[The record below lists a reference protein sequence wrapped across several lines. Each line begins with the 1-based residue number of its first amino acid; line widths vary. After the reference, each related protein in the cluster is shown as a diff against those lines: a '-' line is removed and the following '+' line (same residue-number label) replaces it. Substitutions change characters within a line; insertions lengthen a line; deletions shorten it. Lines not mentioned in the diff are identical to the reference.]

1 MSAADPRPESESAA
15 LRRHL
20 IKWLRDQEGGAGS
33 ALRRAGRL
41 GAFAGALVIPQAW
54 FLAYGIARVVVG
66 GATLADVLPWL
77 LPVPLIMLVR
87 FAITQWADRMAL
99 AGALAVKGQLRT
111 ALVRKL
117 QALGTDYVQARS
129 SGALATVVIDGVE
142 ALQPYY
148 ARYRPNLAVLYVV
161 PLAIAAFVLPRDWIS
176 GLVLLVTAP
185 VIPLFMFLIGHGTER
200 LNQRQWRKLAQLS
213 GRLLDALRHLTTI
226 KLFNAAGRE
235 AESLARVSDEYRRTT
250 MSVLRVAF
258 LSSLALEFFAT
269 VGIALVAVLI
279 GFRLLDG
286 MMGFGVGLFALLL
299 APEFYAPLRRLGA
312 DYHARMEALAAAEG
326 VVAVLEAPEPVR
338 GTEEPR
344 LPEKIAISFEDV
356 GFAYGEMPALRGA
369 TLVLEPGTVT
379 ALVGASGSGKSTL
392 LSLLATHRLP
402 HGGRVMV
409 AGHDLA
415 SISPSHWLRHVA
427 LVPQRPYL
435 FAGSILDNIRLGQPD
450 APQSAVEAAATSAAI
465 HDFIVSLPKGYAT
478 PVGEHGHTLSG
489 GQAQRLALARAFLK
503 PASVVLMDEGTAGLD
518 HALEDDVGAALARLA
533 RGRTVLVI
541 AHRLRTVQLADR
553 IAVMAHGRIVETGSP
568 AELGA
573 TDSRYARM
581 LRADE
586 EAEWAAI

>member
-1 MSAADPRPESESAA
+1 MSAAAPLADSESAA
-15 LRRHL
+15 LRRRL
-20 IKWLRDQEGGAGS
+20 IQWLRDQEGGAGS
-33 ALRRAGRL
+33 TLRRAGML

-54 FLAYGIARVVVG
+54 FLAYGIALVVVG
-66 GATLADVLPWL
+66 GATLAEALPWL
-77 LPVPLIMLVR
+77 LPVPPIMLVR
-87 FAITQWADRMAL
+87 FGITQWADRMAL
-99 AGALAVKGQLRT
+99 GGAIAVKGHVRA

-161 PLAIAAFVLPRDWIS
+161 PLAIAAVVLPRDWIS

-235 AESLARVSDEYRRTT
+235 ADSLARVSDEYRRTT

-326 VVAVLEAPEPVR
+326 VVAVLEASEPRR
-338 GTEEPR
+338 GTGEPS

-356 GFAYGEMPALRGA
+356 AFAYGETPALQGA
-369 TLVLEPGTVT
+369 TLALEPGTVT

-392 LSLLATHRLP
+392 LSLLATQRVP
-402 HGGRVMV
+402 HGGRVVV

-415 SISPSHWLRHVA
+415 SISPSHWLQQVA

-435 FAGSILDNIRLGQPD
+435 FAGSIRDNIRLGQPD
-450 APQSAVEAAATSAAI
+450 APQSAVEAVATSAAI
-465 HDFIVSLPKGYAT
+465 HDFIMSLPDGYAT

-503 PASVVLMDEGTAGLD
+503 PAPVVLMDEGTAGLD

-553 IAVMAHGRIVETGSP
+553 IAVMEGGRIVEAGSP
-568 AELGA
+568 SELGA
-573 TDSRYARM
+573 ADTRFARM

-586 EAEWAAI
+586 EAAWAAT